1 MATDIRI
8 CLSRCQWELLESY
21 LPEGICEKVADDE
34 PSDPLEDCRIIANE
48 ATYRAILAVAKL
60 RCPDLVQ
67 TIEKEK
73 HQSDIEALPAQ
84 TPPAVPSLAETRG
97 SAELEELA
105 SPIDA
110 DDWSRVRVPAI
121 LILTFVLIELCYL
134 AFFAPCMP
142 LLTASARCQRPSL
155 ASEPAVMDSAGVTW
169 STFLNATGFVFDIFS
184 VYCLLVGRAVW
195 HETTERSRSVRP
207 AGTKLSKMASG
218 SLEALAVFGVILLTI
233 GLLLH
238 VISLFV

>member
-8 CLSRCQWELLESY
+8 CLSRCQWELLDSY
-21 LPEGICEKVADDE
+21 LPEGICEKVAENE
-34 PSDPLEDCRIIANE
+34 PGDPLEDCRIIANE

-73 HQSDIEALPAQ
+73 HKSDIEALPAQ
-84 TPPAVPSLAETRG
+84 SPLVVPSLAETGG
-97 SAELEELA
+97 SAGLEELA

-110 DDWSRVRVPAI
+110 DDRSRVRIPEI
-121 LILTFVLIELCYL
+121 LILTFVLVELCYL

-142 LLTASARCQRPSL
+142 LLTAPARCQRPSL
-155 ASEPAVMDSAGVTW
+155 SSEPAVMDSAGVTW

-184 VYCLLVGRAVW
+184 VYCILVGRAVRRD
-195 HETTERSRSVRP
+195 TIERPPSIRP
-207 AGTKLSKMASG
+207 AGTKLFKMTGG
-218 SLEALAVFGVILLTI
+218 SLEALSVFGGILLMI

-238 VISLFV
+238 IISVVV